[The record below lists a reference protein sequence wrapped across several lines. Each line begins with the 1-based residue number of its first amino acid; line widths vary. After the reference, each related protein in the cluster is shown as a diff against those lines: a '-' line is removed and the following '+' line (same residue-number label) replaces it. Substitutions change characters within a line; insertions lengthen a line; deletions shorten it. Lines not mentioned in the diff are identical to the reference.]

1 MSRLSF
7 EKRRAQQPAAH
18 PSTVHVRVSGEG
30 GASVGGTVLV
40 AAPGEDIQQTVLN
53 HLQRLAISL
62 GAPIRATIH
71 DDRAGCVVPLEVFAD
86 GSSRMAGAPV
96 RVAPG
101 ASTEGTGT
109 AASGVTQ
116 GPTGHFGPPPAM
128 TADAPRA
135 TTGPEPAPE
144 ADARPDTPVT
154 SAGSR
159 PVAATD
165 SWPEPAADSRRAA
178 GAAPEPAP
186 AAVSRP
192 RPDAGSR
199 PDADSRPAAGSRP
212 VAATGSW
219 PEPAADARRV
229 AGAAPEPAP
238 AAVSRPRPDAGSR
251 PDADSRSAAGS
262 RSEVDSRSAAG
273 SRSEADSR
281 SDAGSRLVAATGSWP
296 EPAAD
301 ARPAPAAVS
310 WPEPAADSRPAPAT
324 DPRPAP
330 AAPRP
335 APELRRVPV
344 AAPVPAPL
352 LDPAPVPAGSATPT
366 PARGFDAVAEEVLG
380 DEPVTETAEGAE
392 LLTGPLARINEAVR
406 DGRIEAAAELADRTV
421 TEASGVLGPHHPEVL
436 HLGEL
441 TAYIAYLAG
450 DPVRSFRR
458 CLDLARLRRR
468 AGDAEAAYGNV
479 QSAATAWRAVRDP
492 QEGLRLGRELI
503 ELWTELEAEPGPAA
517 EDPDPLR
524 SARARMVRLTDRAA
538 RAERA

>member
-7 EKRRAQQPAAH
+7 EKRRAQQPVAH
-18 PSTVHVRVSGEG
+18 PAVVHVRVSGEG
-30 GASVGGTVLV
+30 GASVGGTAL
-40 AAPGEDIQQTVLN
+40 AAAEGEDIQQTVLN

-71 DDRAGCVVPLEVFAD
+71 DDRAGCVVPLEVFTD
-86 GSSRMAGAPV
+86 GSSRMAGDPV

-101 ASTEGTGT
+101 ASTAGTGL
-109 AASGVTQ
+109 TQ
-116 GPTGHFGPPPAM
+116 EPTGRFGPPPVMA
-128 TADAPRA
+128 TGAPRA
-135 TTGPEPAPE
+135 TTEPKPAPT
-144 ADARPDTPVT
+144 AGARPETPGT
-154 SAGSR
+154 TPG
-159 PVAATD
+159 
-165 SWPEPAADSRRAA
+165 SWPEPATDSWREPGPAA
-178 GAAPEPAP
+178 EPAP
-186 AAVSRP
+186 AAAPRPQPGARPGTPGTAAASRP
-192 RPDAGSR
+192 EA
-199 PDADSRPAAGSRP
+199 ATDSRPG
-212 VAATGSW
+212 AATGSW
-219 PEPAADARRV
+219 PEPAGGSR
-229 AGAAPEPAP
+229 PAP
-238 AAVSRPRPDAGSR
+238 AAA
-251 PDADSRSAAGS
+251 
-262 RSEVDSRSAAG
+262 
-273 SRSEADSR
+273 
-281 SDAGSRLVAATGSWP
+281 SWP

-301 ARPAPAAVS
+301 
-310 WPEPAADSRPAPAT
+310 
-324 DPRPAP
+324 PRPV
-330 AAPRP
+330 AAAESRYQSAVPSRP
-335 APELRRVPV
+335 APELRRMPE

-392 LLTGPLARINEAVR
+392 LLAGPLARINEAVR

-421 TEASGVLGPHHPEVL
+421 TEAAGVLGPHHPEVL

-479 QSAATAWRAVRDP
+479 RSAATAWRAVRDP

>member
-18 PSTVHVRVSGEG
+18 PSAVQVRVSGEG
-30 GASVGGTVLV
+30 GASVGGTVL
-40 AAPGEDIQQTVLN
+40 AAAEGEDIQQAVLN

-101 ASTEGTGT
+101 ASTASTG
-109 AASGVTQ
+109 VPQ
-116 GPTGHFGPPPAM
+116 EPTGRFGPPPAM
-128 TADAPRA
+128 TTEASRA
-135 TTGPEPAPE
+135 ATGPEPAP
-144 ADARPDTPVT
+144 AAGARPGTPGAAAV
-154 SAGSR
+154 SR
-159 PVAATD
+159 PVTTTA
-165 SWPEPAADSRRAA
+165 SWPEPAAD
-178 GAAPEPAP
+178 
-186 AAVSRP
+186 V
-192 RPDAGSR
+192 
-199 PDADSRPAAGSRP
+199 RP
-212 VAATGSW
+212 V
-219 PEPAADARRV
+219 PAV
-229 AGAAPEPAP
+229 
-238 AAVSRPRPDAGSR
+238 
-251 PDADSRSAAGS
+251 
-262 RSEVDSRSAAG
+262 
-273 SRSEADSR
+273 
-281 SDAGSRLVAATGSWP
+281 
-296 EPAAD
+296 
-301 ARPAPAAVS
+301 VS
-310 WPEPAADSRPAPAT
+310 WPEPAVDSRPA
-324 DPRPAP
+324 
-330 AAPRP
+330 AAPDSRQQP
-335 APELRRVPV
+335 APELRRMPV

-392 LLTGPLARINEAVR
+392 LLAGPLARINEAVR

-421 TEASGVLGPHHPEVL
+421 TEASDALGPHHPEVL

-450 DPVRSFRR
+450 EPVRSFHR

-468 AGDAEAAYGNV
+468 AGDAGAAYGNV

-492 QEGLRLGRELI
+492 QEGLRLGGELI
-503 ELWTELEAEPGPAA
+503 GLWTELAAEPGPAA